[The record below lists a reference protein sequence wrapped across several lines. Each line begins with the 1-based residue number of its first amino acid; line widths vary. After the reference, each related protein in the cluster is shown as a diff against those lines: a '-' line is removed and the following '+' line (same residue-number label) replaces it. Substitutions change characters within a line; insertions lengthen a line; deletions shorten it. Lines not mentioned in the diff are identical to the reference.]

1 MRIDSLS
8 LNELTPTADEVSCI
22 RQAHAEA
29 QKNASG
35 GLAAAWEAEAARLAD
50 LLAFL
55 EKPQPS
61 AVSPKLV
68 EWALRF
74 SVRAGRLSDFD
85 THIAAEATEIDAENA
100 FRLLAESK
108 QSGDIASALA
118 SAASFVLALYE
129 RQKVGAAHGN

>member
-1 MRIDSLS
+1 MIE
-8 LNELTPTADEVSCI
+8 LNELAPTADELSCI
-22 RQAHAEA
+22 RQAYAEA

-35 GLAAAWEAEAARLAD
+35 GLAAAWKEEAARLAV

-61 AVSPKLV
+61 AVSPRLV

-74 SVRAGRLSDFD
+74 SIRAGLLSDFD
-85 THIAAEATEIDAENA
+85 AHLAAEATESDTENA
-100 FRLLAESK
+100 FCLLAEIK
-108 QSGDIASALA
+108 RSGNIASALA

>member
-1 MRIDSLS
+1 MIE
-8 LNELTPTADEVSCI
+8 LNELAPTADELSCI
-22 RQAHAEA
+22 RQAYAEA

-35 GLAAAWEAEAARLAD
+35 GLAAAWKEEAARLAV

-61 AVSPKLV
+61 AVSPKLA

-74 SVRAGRLSDFD
+74 SVRAGLLSDFD
-85 THIAAEATEIDAENA
+85 AHLAAEATESGAENA
-100 FRLLAESK
+100 FCLLTESK

-118 SAASFVLALYE
+118 SAAIYVCELWR
-129 RQKVGAAHGN
+129 RQGGGATHDK

>member
-1 MRIDSLS
+1 MIE
-8 LNELTPTADEVSCI
+8 LNELAPTADELLCI

-35 GLAAAWEAEAARLAD
+35 GLAAEWKEEAARLAD

-55 EKPQPS
+55 EEPQPS
-61 AVSPKLV
+61 AVSPKLA

-74 SVRAGRLSDFD
+74 SVRAGLLSDFD
-85 THIAAEATEIDAENA
+85 AHIAAEATESGAENA
-100 FRLLAESK
+100 FWLLAESR
-108 QSGDIASALA
+108 QSGDNASALA

-129 RQKVGAAHGN
+129 RQTVGAAHGD